1 MISYQAR
8 CIRDATK
15 GFTLIELL
23 VVIAIIAILMAI
35 ITPAL
40 RKARESTRET
50 VCKSNLRG
58 VGLGLLLY
66 LQDNDYVI
74 ASASSTNGFFWY
86 DAAGNFRRTND
97 NDAYWG
103 VAYKDYIRDTKVF
116 GCPSFRKVAE
126 LIYSVD
132 PALIQE
138 AAFGLNAYVYRDG
151 KTGQVKPRKSTDIR
165 DQSKFVIA
173 HDHAEP
179 RMEQDSLDMFFNS
192 GPGTMNL
199 THYRQGGSRAR
210 FYPGIFR
217 HNMKANEPFRT
228 GGRANILWLDAH
240 VSAIEETTGD
250 DVPKWWYTGVK

>member
-1 MISYQAR
+1 
-8 CIRDATK
+8 
-15 GFTLIELL
+15 LIELL

-58 VGLGLLLY
+58 VGLGILLY
-66 LQDNDYVI
+66 LQDNDYI
-74 ASASSTNGFFWY
+74 LANANTTNGFFWY

-132 PALIQE
+132 PLLIQE
-138 AAFGLNAYVYRDG
+138 AAFGLNIYVSRDE
-151 KTGQVKPRKSTDIR
+151 KGQAKARKSTDIR

-173 HDHAEP
+173 HDHVEP
-179 RMEQDSLDMFFNS
+179 RMEQDSRDMFLNS

-210 FYPGIFR
+210 FYFGIFR
-217 HNMKANEPFRT
+217 HNKRANEQFRT
-228 GGRANILWLDAH
+228 GGRANVLWLDGH

>member
-1 MISYQAR
+1 MINYQAKR
-8 CIRDATK
+8 GRSMGR

-50 VCKSNLRG
+50 VCRSNLRG
-58 VGLGLLLY
+58 VGLGILLY
-66 LQDNDYVI
+66 LQDNDYVM
-74 ASASSTNGFFWY
+74 ADSRQTNQFFWY
-86 DAAGNFRRTND
+86 DASGNFRKTND
-97 NDAYWG
+97 NQAYWG

-138 AAFGLNAYVYRDG
+138 AAFGLNGNVSRK
-151 KTGQVKPRKSTDIR
+151 KTTDIR

-173 HDHAEP
+173 HDHVEP
-179 RMEQDSLDMFFNS
+179 RMEQGSRDMFHND

-210 FYPGIFR
+210 FYFGIFR
-217 HNMKANEPFRT
+217 HNKRANEQFRT
-228 GGRANILWLDAH
+228 GGRANVLWLDGR

-250 DVPKWWYTGVK
+250 DVPEWWYTGVK